1 MFVCFKEI
9 LRLFI
14 MACRKHKNMSP
25 HLHVLGGQ
33 FNRESYPVRSAHV
46 MRGACEV
53 SVPCYVYISSLSSLK
68 ERCNRGLSKTLR
80 PSYFCQIYLGAT
92 EKSSEMRSFRLSLHT
107 PERTGPDFSKENI
120 IRYQPGR
127 LLLASYAER
136 NSRGRTKDNQDPA
149 EQRNILGILIK

>member
-14 MACRKHKNMSP
+14 MACRKHETMSP
-25 HLHVLGGQ
+25 HLYVLGGLQ
-33 FNRESYPVRSAHV
+33 FNRQ
-46 MRGACEV
+46 G
-53 SVPCYVYISSLSSLK
+53 VPCYVYISSLSSLK